1 LQPAFPSLLT
11 IPSHSADVSRCGL
24 TVCSL
29 ACSVV
34 SSYTCS
40 QVHGVV
46 LHCLPVSLSEIVTD
60 AKSRAV
66 FGFSY
71 FIFCKVVTGLK
82 FLLYLCWVLLHFHFC
97 LSLLLF
103 RRAFVLLV
111 TEKFV
116 FV

>member
-1 LQPAFPSLLT
+1 MQPAFPSLLT

-24 TVCSL
+24 TACSL

-40 QVHGVV
+40 QMHGVV
-46 LHCLPVSLSEIVTD
+46 LHCLPLSLSEIVTD

-82 FLLYLCWVLLHFHFC
+82 FF
-97 LSLLLF
+97 F
-103 RRAFVLLV
+103 RPLLV
-111 TEKFV
+111 LRCCYTFACCCCYCCSKENLYCQ
-116 FV
+116 